1 VTNNPNNFDDVCETL
16 NAGGVICYPTEA
28 VYGLGC
34 DPDNQQAVEKLL
46 AIKQRDVS
54 KGLILLADNYGQC
67 LRYVDDAKI
76 PMDKRTELFSSWP
89 GAITWLLPAK
99 ASTPK
104 WLTGSHDT
112 IAVRITAHPE
122 CKAFCQSFGKPLV
135 STSAN
140 LTGEPP
146 VMSID
151 EARLAFNA
159 QVDCYVQGALGGHVA
174 PSQIKHALTGAVIR
188 GN

>member
-1 VTNNPNNFDDVCETL
+1 MSNTPNNL
-16 NAGGVICYPTEA
+16 NEACQVLSDGGVICYPTEA

-34 DPDNQQAVEKLL
+34 DPDDQEAVNKLL
-46 AIKQRDVS
+46 AIKQREVS

-89 GAITWLLPAK
+89 SAITWLLPAK

-104 WLTGSHDT
+104 WLTGEHDT

-122 CKAFCQSFGKPLV
+122 CKALSKLFGKPLV

-140 LTGEPP
+140 LSGKAP
-146 VMSID
+146 VMTLD
-151 EARLAFNA
+151 EARCTFHEL
-159 QVDCYVQGALGGHVA
+159 VDCYVQGELGGNAA

>member
-1 VTNNPNNFDDVCETL
+1 MSNPPNNLDEACQVL
-16 NAGGVICYPTEA
+16 RAGGVICYPTEA

-34 DPDNQQAVEKLL
+34 DPDNQEAVNKLL
-46 AIKQRDVS
+46 AIKQRDAS

-67 LRYVDDAKI
+67 LPYVDDAKI
-76 PMDKRTELFSSWP
+76 PMDKRTDLFSSWP
-89 GAITWLLPAK
+89 SAITWLLPAK

-104 WLTGSHDT
+104 WLTGEHDS
-112 IAVRITAHPE
+112 IAIRITAHPE
-122 CKAFCQSFGKPLV
+122 CKALSKLFGKPLV

-140 LTGEPP
+140 LSGEEP
-146 VMSID
+146 VMSIG
-151 EARLAFNA
+151 EARHTFHE
-159 QVDCYVQGALGGHVA
+159 QVDCYVQGKLGGHAA